1 VGGAEYGE
9 EIRYS
14 FSLRRVIAVMNP
26 LYWVLVL
33 VISLVYVW
41 TLYNIPIVVAGVRNL
56 RSGKRKTKLSFS
68 GKKRLPAMS
77 IIVPVKDEEK
87 VVGRLLKAI
96 LDADYPAD
104 KKEIV
109 IVEDGSVDGTVDI
122 CRKFVEKYPDQ
133 VKLVCRSVSDGKPSA
148 LKEAF
153 KHVSGEIVGV
163 FDADNIP
170 EPDFLLNA
178 AGYFEDSSVS
188 AVQGRL
194 CAVNEDEN
202 ILTKFVAQ
210 EEALRCEAYLRGKDV
225 LGLFVPLTG
234 NCYFVRKGILDDVGD
249 WDCKVLSEDMEL
261 AARLTQNGHKIRYGS
276 DVKSW
281 QEYPST
287 VSGFFKQR
295 TRWFRGT
302 MEVSL
307 RYGCLLRNPTK
318 RSLDAEITLVGPF
331 VLISCMICYLATFS
345 SFLIPMKPDVAFLL
359 LANITSVFTFSLL
372 ALVGVAMI
380 FTEKQRK
387 LSNVL
392 WLPFIYCYWFIQN
405 FIASYALLQILLRRP
420 RRWEKTTKTGK
431 TTNLENINC

>member
-56 RSGKRKTKLSFS
+56 RSGKRKKKLSFS

-77 IIVPVKDEEK
+77 IIVPVKGEEK

-122 CRKFVEKYPDQ
+122 CRKFVEEYPDQ
-133 VKLVCRSVSDGKPSA
+133 VKLVRRSVSDGKPSA

-249 WDCKVLSEDMEL
+249 WDGTVLSEDMEL

-307 RYGCLLRNPTK
+307 RYGHLLRNPNK

-372 ALVGVAMI
+372 ALAGVAMI

-431 TTNLENINC
+431 TTNFENINC

>member
-1 VGGAEYGE
+1 
-9 EIRYS
+9 
-14 FSLRRVIAVMNP
+14 MNP
-26 LYWVLVL
+26 LYLIAVLV
-33 VISLVYVW
+33 VSLVYVW
-41 TLYNIPIVVAGVRNL
+41 TLYNIPIVVAGVRSF
-56 RSGKRKTKLSFS
+56 RSGKRKTRLSFS

-96 LDADYPAD
+96 MDADYPAD
-104 KKEIV
+104 KKEVV
-109 IVEDGSVDGTVDI
+109 IVEDGSVDGTVGI
-122 CRKFVEKYPDQ
+122 CKEFVEKYPLQ

-153 KHVSGEIVGV
+153 KHVSGELVGV

-170 EPDFLLNA
+170 ESDFLLNA

-194 CAVNEDEN
+194 CAVNADEN
-202 ILTKFVAQ
+202 ILTKFVAN
-210 EEALRCEAYLRGKDV
+210 EEALRCEAYMRGKDV

-234 NCYFVRKGILDDVGD
+234 SCYFVRKDVLEGVGD
-249 WDCKVLSEDMEL
+249 WDCNVLSEDMEL
-261 AARLTQNGHKIRYGS
+261 AARLTQNGHRIRYGS

-281 QEYPST
+281 QEYPAT

-307 RYGCLLRNPTK
+307 RYGRLLRNLNK
-318 RSLDAEITLVGPF
+318 KSLDAEITLAGPF
-331 VLISCMICYLATFS
+331 VLISCMIGYLATIFS
-345 SFLIPMKPDVAFLL
+345 FFIPTTPDFAFIL

-372 ALVGVAMI
+372 ALAGVAMV
-380 FTEKQRK
+380 FTEKPRK

-405 FIASYALLQILLRRP
+405 FVASYALLQILTRRP

>member
-1 VGGAEYGE
+1 
-9 EIRYS
+9 
-14 FSLRRVIAVMNP
+14 MNP
-26 LYWVLVL
+26 LYLILVL
-33 VISLVYVW
+33 VVSLVYVW

-56 RSGKRKTKLSFS
+56 RSGKRKTRLPFS
-68 GKKRLPAMS
+68 GKKRLPKMS

-96 LDADYPAD
+96 MDADYPAD
-104 KKEIV
+104 KKEVV

-122 CRKFVEKYPDQ
+122 CRKFVDDYPGQ

-170 EPDFLLNA
+170 ESDFLLRA

-234 NCYFVRKGILDDVGD
+234 SCYFVRKSVLDDVGD
-249 WDCKVLSEDMEL
+249 WDGNVLSEDMEL
-261 AARLTQNGHKIRYGS
+261 AARLTQNGHRIRYGS

-307 RYGCLLRNPTK
+307 RYGSLLRRPNK

-331 VLISCMICYLATFS
+331 VLISCMIGYLATVS
-345 SFLIPMKPDVAFLL
+345 SFFIPTTPDFAFIL

-372 ALVGVAMI
+372 ALAGAAMI

-405 FIASYALLQILLRRP
+405 FIASYALLQILTRRP